1 MEPTTCYACGVSFTI
16 HFEDTDADFKFCP
29 HCGQGAVEDI
39 ELIENY
45 DDVDNSILY
54 GDDEDELS

>member
-16 HFEDTDADFKFCP
+16 QFEDADADLKFCP
-29 HCGQGAVEDI
+29 HCGQSTVDDI
-39 ELIENY
+39 ELIEHY
-45 DDVDNSILY
+45 DDIDNSILY